1 MPESMEAL
9 REVWNGATA
18 QGGKR
23 NPRWERDELILA
35 LDLYIRL
42 DRALQV
48 SRLVCRLVYSS
59 GKYMSFGRTTDRL

>member
-1 MPESMEAL
+1 M
-9 REVWNGATA
+9 GATA

-23 NPRWERDELILA
+23 NPRGERDELILA

-48 SRLVCRLVYSS
+48 SRLVYSS

>member
-48 SRLVCRLVYSS
+48 SRLVYSS
-59 GKYMSFGRTTDRL
+59 GKYMSFGRARIACKSH